1 MEGKR
6 LGGGTKDY
14 PYFYLI
20 MGRRRMTCR
29 TLKEMLF
36 FLSFEKC
43 YWILVQKYGS
53 EQKPLNYRKKEG
65 DQFWLSRYFW

>member
-1 MEGKR
+1 
-6 LGGGTKDY
+6 
-14 PYFYLI
+14 
-20 MGRRRMTCR
+20 MTCR

-36 FLSFEKC
+36 FLSFEEC

-65 DQFWLSRYFW
+65 DQFWLNRYFW